1 MAGEAHHGKKRGNF
15 VQRTIDGLAETMER
29 SLYAEQLSEQRGML
43 QLLDPRVK
51 FIGTLCIILVAATAR
66 RLDVI
71 VAVAVVAVLLAL
83 WSRVPLRA
91 FLNIW
96 IGMAVFSG
104 MIAAP
109 AIFITPGPTVVTLP
123 VVNWVMTST
132 GLRSAAFLLLRS
144 EVSITLSF
152 LLIMTTPWMHVLKSM
167 RSIGIPALVVV
178 ILGMTYRYIFM
189 MVQTASDMFEARQSR
204 IVGRLQD
211 ADARRLATATV
222 GVLLSK
228 SMQLSNDVYL
238 AMQSRGY
245 RGEVYTLDTFQ
256 LGWRDVIAIGCLVV
270 GVCVGLSIGI
280 GLIG

>member
-29 SLYAEQLSEQRGML
+29 SLYAEQLSEQQGML

-51 FIGTLCIILVAATAR
+51 FIGTLSIIMVAATAR

-71 VAVAVVAVLLAL
+71 IVVALVAVLLAL

-91 FLNIW
+91 FANIW

-245 RGEVYTLDTFQ
+245 RGDVYTLDTFQ
-256 LGWRDVIAIGCLVV
+256 LGRRDLIAIVCLVV
-270 GVCVGLSIGI
+270 LVTAGLAVGT
-280 GLIG
+280 GLLG

>member
-51 FIGTLCIILVAATAR
+51 FIGTLSIIMVAATAR

-71 VAVAVVAVLLAL
+71 IGVALCAVVLAI

-91 FLNIW
+91 FVNIW

-104 MIAAP
+104 MIATP

-123 VVNWVMTST
+123 YVGWVMTST

-152 LLIMTTPWMHVLKSM
+152 LLIMTTPWVHVLKSM

-189 MVQTASDMFEARQSR
+189 MLQTASDMFEARQSR
-204 IVGRLQD
+204 LVGKLPD

-245 RGEVYTLDTFQ
+245 RGDVYTLDTFQ
-256 LGWRDVIAIGCLVV
+256 LGWRDAVAIICLVV
-270 GVCVGLSIGI
+270 GVTIGFVVGS
-280 GLIG
+280 GLLG